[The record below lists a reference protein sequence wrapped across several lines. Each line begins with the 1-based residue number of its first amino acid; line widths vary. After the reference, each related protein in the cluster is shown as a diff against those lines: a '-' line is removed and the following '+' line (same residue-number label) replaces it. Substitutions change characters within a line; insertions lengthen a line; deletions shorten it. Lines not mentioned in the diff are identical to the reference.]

1 MKSIIFK
8 IKSSIAVYFLLAFTV
23 ATVLPLDQAKYIFS
37 ENGPYEILS
46 VFFWIALF
54 VLILISKK
62 YYDFKSW
69 ISFLVISLFA
79 ASREADLQKEFST
92 DGFIK
97 FNYYTNPEILIGEKI
112 LFGFILFLILLVI
125 LNATYLG
132 LAYVFKNKLNT
143 ERSVITIQLFFLLII
158 TKVFDRLNNTL
169 KNDFDFHLSDSI
181 AIVVHA
187 FEESGEMLIP
197 ILCVTLVLLKIQEVR
212 HRKIV

>member
-8 IKSSIAVYFLLAFTV
+8 IKSSIAVYFLRAFTV